1 MDLDCFGM
9 ALLLAF
15 FHHSSRGCDGC
26 YGFAGEKV
34 GDHPAKL
41 GLAFGV
47 AVAFPSPHRKARK
60 GIAKNAEKILKIQLN
75 WSICFKN
82 LLIYSDSST
91 ACRFKKTFCWH
102 R

>member
-1 MDLDCFGM
+1 M

-41 GLAFGV
+41 RLAFGV

-60 GIAKNAEKILKIQLN
+60 GIAKNVEKILKIQLIGP
-75 WSICFKN
+75 SLSRTCSFIV
-82 LLIYSDSST
+82 IVRPHADSRKHSAGT
-91 ACRFKKTFCWH
+91 ADDD
-102 R
+102 